1 MKFLFAVWFLSA
13 GFFSHAQS
21 GGSFAGEWAWIASG
35 CRDSDLSAASHV
47 SKAKSQNPEDIEAG
61 DFFLGRGG
69 SARMTY
75 TQDGREQSFSGSY
88 DVRGGQLIISG
99 SLTAGHGF
107 DFILE
112 IVDGSLMVA
121 RNEGD
126 FREPGME
133 DFLQRLRD
141 VCGRG
146 KAFVYIL
153 GRVGAAE

>member
-1 MKFLFAVWFLSA
+1 MKFLFAAWFLSA

-21 GGSFAGEWAWIASG
+21 EGSFAGEWAWIASG

-75 TQDGREQSFSGSY
+75 TQDGQEQSFSGAY
-88 DVRGGQLIISG
+88 DVRGGQLVMSG
-99 SLTAGHGF
+99 GHGF
-107 DFILE
+107 EFVLE
-112 IVDGSLMVA
+112 IVDGALMVA
-121 RNEGD
+121 RNERH
-126 FREPGME
+126 FQEPGME